1 MPITWNRVFLL
12 AAVVLFLL
20 ATLAAAGIITGSLG
34 WAVPG
39 GLTALA
45 LAFLIPLDGRV
56 SAFRAVE

>member
-1 MPITWNRVFLL
+1 MTLTWNRVLLL

-20 ATLAAAGIITGSLG
+20 ATLVAAGIISGSLG

-45 LAFLIPLDGRV
+45 AAFLL
-56 SAFRAVE
+56 